1 MNRHFAIGCMRG
13 GACAFVVGG
22 WVSLCLQI
30 YTGRLVFLWLNIFL
44 LVCVGLISW
53 MGHKLKVEETMPNDK
68 QADRELNAVQV
79 TYGANGVEANCAC
92 GWHFHSDSA
101 GAVQWQAAHHTPC
114 SRLQQAAPT
123 PQAQEFAQNQVD
135 LAIDPSSALPIPADF
150 TALKTELPRYDAI
163 FLGQNIPRGAYL
175 AEDVERTV
183 AQLQQEVAKLTM
195 RNERLTKV
203 HDLALTSALQ
213 EDPRYFKE
221 RVLQEWEKDTH
232 RMDDLQ
238 RTIAQLREFWD
249 CAMSQSVGLSY
260 NYETKVVTNE
270 RAEQAERQ
278 LAQQRMEIT
287 QLHMQLAEEQ
297 ENAEGRSAQEFA
309 QNQVD
314 LAIDPSSALPIP
326 ADFTA
331 QETQGERRYPCPV
344 CDFEMHG
351 PASGYNICPQ
361 CGTEFEN
368 DDETTSHSELRQRW
382 IDGGRRFWWYEKQHE
397 RMNKPQAALKAE
409 KGGNDVTYF
418 NQS

>member
-1 MNRHFAIGCMRG
+1 MIDTTKTERLYPITGEMEVADPSKINHGAYYVRASDYDALDAQYKAIVESLRQTALDSPWRAGKEVIMNRHFAIGCMRG

-150 TALKTELPRYDAI
+150 TA
-163 FLGQNIPRGAYL
+163 
-175 AEDVERTV
+175 
-183 AQLQQEVAKLTM
+183 
-195 RNERLTKV
+195 
-203 HDLALTSALQ
+203 
-213 EDPRYFKE
+213 
-221 RVLQEWEKDTH
+221 
-232 RMDDLQ
+232 
-238 RTIAQLREFWD
+238 
-249 CAMSQSVGLSY
+249 
-260 NYETKVVTNE
+260 
-270 RAEQAERQ
+270 
-278 LAQQRMEIT
+278 
-287 QLHMQLAEEQ
+287 
-297 ENAEGRSAQEFA
+297 
-309 QNQVD
+309 
-314 LAIDPSSALPIP
+314 
-326 ADFTA
+326 